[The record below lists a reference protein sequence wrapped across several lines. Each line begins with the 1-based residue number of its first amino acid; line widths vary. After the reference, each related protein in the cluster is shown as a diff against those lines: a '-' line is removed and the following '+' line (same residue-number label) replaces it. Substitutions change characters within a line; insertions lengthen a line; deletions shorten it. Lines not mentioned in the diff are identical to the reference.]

1 MNIKPLLLLILF
13 HPYSIV
19 IAQQKDSLTLEMER
33 LNRLGDSLHKEQ
45 LKRDSANQQM
55 LNNIGRDIER
65 IKEESNQ
72 KQIKQ
77 ATEEVIRQRE
87 KEQGG
92 RRKIMWIG
100 FIVVLA
106 ITTGA
111 GIYFQRK
118 KTKTL

>member
-1 MNIKPLLLLILF
+1 MNIKPLLLLTLF
-13 HPYSIV
+13 LPFSIV
-19 IAQQKDSLTLEMER
+19 FAQQKDSLTLEMER

-72 KQIKQ
+72 KQIEQ
-77 ATEEVIRQRE
+77 ATEEVMRQRK

-100 FIVVLA
+100 LFIVIA
-106 ITTGA
+106 ITSAA

-118 KTKTL
+118 RNKT